1 MAGGAG
7 RPPRGPKLVQ
17 GLEGSAHARR
27 RLEAVL
33 ETIAGGMTVRE
44 ACERL
49 GIGQTAFHK
58 MRAKALG
65 AALASLEP
73 KALGRPP
80 RRVDEKN
87 RRIAELGS
95 EIERLKKAVVTSQVK
110 EELALAMPFLA
121 ENQEWREQFE
131 EPRGEKGGRRDRKS
145 DTEGERRAGSGAPTS
160 TDTGGPQ
167 GTQESGQDEGGDGG
181 EDAAAL

>member
-1 MAGGAG
+1 M
-7 RPPRGPKLVQ
+7 RS
-17 GLEGSAHARR
+17 LEGSAHARR

-33 ETIAGGMTVRE
+33 ETIAGGMTVQE

-49 GIGQTAFHK
+49 GVGQTAFYK

-80 RRVDEKN
+80 RRVDEKD

-95 EIERLKKAVVTSQVK
+95 EIDRLKKAVATSQVK

-121 ENQEWREQFE
+121 ENQAWREQFE
-131 EPRGEKGGRRDRKS
+131 EPRGEKGRRRRRRRPAATGD
-145 DTEGERRAGSGAPTS
+145 RRAGAVPP
-160 TDTGGPQ
+160 DANPGGPQ
-167 GTQESGQDEGGDGG
+167 GAEEGGQDEVGDGG
-181 EDAAAL
+181 EGAAEGS

>member
-1 MAGGAG
+1 
-7 RPPRGPKLVQ
+7 VQ

-33 ETIAGGMTVRE
+33 ETIAGGVSVGE

-49 GIGQTAFHK
+49 GISQTAFYK
-58 MRAKALG
+58 MRATALG

-80 RRVDEKN
+80 RRVDEKD
-87 RRIAELGS
+87 RRIDELGS
-95 EIERLKKAVVTSQVK
+95 EIERLRKAVVTSQVK

-121 ENQEWREQFE
+121 ENQKWREQFE
-131 EPRGEKGGRRDRKS
+131 EPRGGKGRRRDRKP
-145 DTEGERRAGSGAPTS
+145 DTAGERRAESGVPAS
-160 TDTGGPQ
+160 THTGGPQ
-167 GTQESGQDEGGDGG
+167 GAQEDGQDEVGDGG
-181 EDAAAL
+181 EDAPTS